1 MMITIFKKVQDE
13 YRLYELLMLASSK
26 ANIYAKSAD
35 IEKKKKIVAEL
46 RELQISKEDTYKLY
60 PLDNL
65 LDYILLIKDEQKI
78 STKEALIEI
87 VNRVSSSK

>member
-1 MMITIFKKVQDE
+1 MITILKKVQDE

-35 IEKKKKIVAEL
+35 IENKKKIVAEL
-46 RELQISKEDTYKLY
+46 RELPISKEDTYKLY

-65 LDYILLIKDEQKI
+65 LDYILLVKDEQKM

-87 VNRVSSSK
+87 VNRVSGSK